1 MLTTIEKVILLQA
14 VDDFAGVSTADLA
27 YIAAI
32 AEEVSLEAGVRV
44 FGEGDIASAMYLV
57 IDGRVS
63 LKREGNEIASAGPNQ
78 AFGVWALFDEERRV
92 VTAVTETEAR
102 VLRIDR
108 DNFAE
113 ILADHSQIAQSLLQT
128 LSRRLRGIMDRV
140 QIDRN
145 PRRT

>member
-14 VDDFAGVSTADLA
+14 VDDFAGVTTADLA

-32 AEEVSLEAGVRV
+32 AEEKSFEAGVRV

-63 LKREGNEIASAGPNQ
+63 LNREGSEIAGVGPNQ

-92 VTAVTETEAR
+92 VTAIAETETR

-113 ILADHSQIAQSLLQT
+113 ILADHAQIAQSLLQT

-145 PRRT
+145 TRRT